1 MYKGLDIGDQVA
13 QIAAI
18 LYPTPIDNYVKIVR
32 GEKYY
37 GRYMDDSFIISNS
50 REHLLELLK
59 DIKVIAANLGII
71 LNPKKVRILP
81 LSRTFIFLQ
90 IKYFLTSSGKLVKRL
105 NPKRITSMRR
115 KLKKLAI
122 MVKDKKRDYIII
134 RNMFRGWSKD
144 FYRLMSKKQR
154 QNMDNL
160 YKSLFKEEEEEYE
173 KTIYIRPDYRRIYWR
188 G

>member
-18 LYPTPIDNYVKIVR
+18 YFPTPIDNYIKIVK

-50 REHLLELLK
+50 REYLLELLEE
-59 DIKVIAANLGII
+59 IKGIVKRLGII

-81 LSRTFIFLQ
+81 LSRTFTFLQ
-90 IKYFLTSSGKLVKRL
+90 IKYFLTPSGKLVKRL
-105 NPKRITSMRR
+105 NPKRIIAMRR
-115 KLKKLAI
+115 KLKKLAV
-122 MVKDKKRDYIII
+122 MVKNKERDYSPV

-154 QNMDNL
+154 QSMDNL
-160 YKSLFKEEEEEYE
+160 YKSLFREEEEEYE
-173 KTIYIRPDYRRIYWR
+173 KAIHIRPDYRKIYWR